1 MGTRNRL
8 FWPCK
13 GPDGPERWGL
23 AFDWVLSAASG
34 ETDVSG
40 EGSIVS
46 LDSLC
51 CIL

>member
-40 EGSIVS
+40 EGSIVFR
-46 LDSLC
+46 
-51 CIL
+51 